1 MHKPYDYRNCQSLF
15 GYALNVHKRSG
26 CVCQF
31 CGCSAGEQV
40 DFDVWRQMSVE
51 HIIGR
56 IKGGDVRDVRLAIAR
71 RFPELSSAERERLVQ
86 RIDEANTVT
95 ACGLCN
101 SMTSQHDK
109 HERSMSQLLEGAEGS
124 PDEIVEMILLEINK
138 MFDDKRVV
146 VRCRNRTH
154 RFNDI
159 SDV

>member
-56 IKGGDVRDVRLAIAR
+56 IKGGDVRDVRWL
-71 RFPELSSAERERLVQ
+71 LLDDSQNCLVL
-86 RIDEANTVT
+86 N
-95 ACGLCN
+95 G
-101 SMTSQHDK
+101 
-109 HERSMSQLLEGAEGS
+109 
-124 PDEIVEMILLEINK
+124 
-138 MFDDKRVV
+138 
-146 VRCRNRTH
+146 
-154 RFNDI
+154 ND
-159 SDV
+159 

>member
-1 MHKPYDYRNCQSLF
+1 MFIRGQDAFAS
-15 GYALNVHKRSG
+15 
-26 CVCQF
+26 
-31 CGCSAGEQV
+31 SAAVAQASRF

-95 ACGLCN
+95 ACSFCN

-109 HERSMSQLLEGAEGS
+109 HGRSMSELLDGAEGS
-124 PDEIVEMILLEINK
+124 PDEIVEMILLEISK
-138 MFDDKRVV
+138 IFDDKRAA
-146 VRCRNRTH
+146 VRRKIEAIHAAFDRLVKPDLLKA
-154 RFNDI
+154 R
-159 SDV
+159 VR